1 MDIYAKWFT
10 KAGLIYLI
18 LGVLLGVMIG
28 IFPEW
33 GQRLRFVHIHFNLLG
48 FMTMM
53 IAGVAYHV
61 LPRFNANP
69 VPWPD
74 GVKYHFYLQN
84 IGLLGMCGVH
94 LAGGIWS
101 GGELQALFVVFALL
115 AGGGVSIMF
124 YNLYMVLQPGKN
136 SAAIT
141 ITPNMKVGDI
151 LDKFPHTL
159 QLFIASGFSTLN
171 NPVAR
176 KTFAQIVSLE
186 KACDKH
192 GVNLNEFM
200 QKLNA
205 AVQGTSGSRP
215 GNFGEKAAPLTQN
228 PSHSSSLKNQAPV
241 GKKIK
246 KGELCALDVM
256 VGSLINVYP
265 KTKKV
270 FEKHYGENCFSCPGQ
285 VFETVEQTANM
296 HNLDPNQI
304 LKEINEV
311 ISISL
316 KDA

>member
-18 LGVLLGVMIG
+18 IGVFLGIG
-28 IFPEW
+28 IGVSPEW

-101 GGELQALFVVFALL
+101 GGGLQVLFVVFALI

-124 YNLYMVLQPGKN
+124 YNLYMVLQPGKSSETN
-136 SAAIT
+136 AIN
-141 ITPNMKVGDI
+141 PQMKVGDI

-159 QLFIASGFSTLN
+159 QLFIANGFNSLN

-176 KTFAQIVSLE
+176 KTFAQMVSLE
-186 KACDKH
+186 NACKKH
-192 GVNLNEFM
+192 GVNLSEFM
-200 QKLNA
+200 QKLNSV
-205 AVQGTSGSRP
+205 VQ
-215 GNFGEKAAPLTQN
+215 
-228 PSHSSSLKNQAPV
+228 SSSGTRPRDSEKKTESSSIKSGEVPV
-241 GKKIK
+241 GKTINR
-246 KGELCALDVM
+246 GEFCTLDVM
-256 VGSLINVYP
+256 VGSLIKVYP
-265 KTKKV
+265 QTKGI
-270 FEKHYGENCFSCPGQ
+270 FEKHYGEDCFSCPGQ
-285 VFETVEQTANM
+285 VFETIEQTANM
-296 HNLDPNQI
+296 HNLSPDQI
-304 LKEINEV
+304 LKEINEE

-316 KDA
+316 KDS